1 MIGDNHQLPPIV
13 QNVAYQK
20 YSNMEQSLFA
30 RLIRLGVPHIQLNC
44 QGRARSELANLYNWR
59 YKNLGDLKHV
69 LDNEEFKLTNAGFL
83 YNYQLINVPD
93 FNGIGESTPSAY
105 FYQNLGEAEFAVAL
119 YVYMRILGYPSEKI
133 SILTTYNGQASL
145 LRDIINKRCT
155 NNPLI
160 GMPGKISTVDKYQGQ
175 QNDYII
181 LSLVRTKAVGHLRDV
196 RRLVVALSRARLGL
210 YILCRVSLF
219 KKCYELAPA
228 FERLLQKPTRL
239 LLLPTEQFGY
249 PNENRQK
256 QPLEIIDTQHMSHF
270 VSEFY
275 SANIEI
281 MKGRNNELEKE
292 QEEEVMEVVVT
303 TEETSTTTTIPV
315 VEIPK
320 ETEGEEE
327 ERMEVGEVREEEKEK
342 EDKNKEDGPKESDEG
357 AIVFEQVDFERL
369 QNVPKYG

>member
-1 MIGDNHQLPPIV
+1 
-13 QNVAYQK
+13 
-20 YSNMEQSLFA
+20 
-30 RLIRLGVPHIQLNC
+30 
-44 QGRARSELANLYNWR
+44 
-59 YKNLGDLKHV
+59 
-69 LDNEEFKLTNAGFL
+69 
-83 YNYQLINVPD
+83 
-93 FNGIGESTPSAY
+93 
-105 FYQNLGEAEFAVAL
+105 
-119 YVYMRILGYPSEKI
+119 MRILGYPAEKI

-181 LSLVRTKAVGHLRDV
+181 LSLVRTRAVGHLRDV

-219 KKCYELAPA
+219 RKCYELAPA

-249 PNENRQK
+249 PNENSQK

-281 MKGRNNELEKE
+281 MKGRNNQLEKE
-292 QEEEVMEVVVT
+292 QEKGDEEVMEVVVT
-303 TEETSTTTTIPV
+303 TEETSATTTTTIPS

-320 ETEGEEE
+320 EKEGEEEE
-327 ERMEVGEVREEEKEK
+327 ERMEEGEVREGEEERMG
-342 EDKNKEDGPKESDEG
+342 EDKNKEEEGPKESDEG

>member
-30 RLIRLGVPHIQLNC
+30 RLIRLGVPHIQLNAQGRARSELANLYNWRVPHIQLNA

-119 YVYMRILGYPSEKI
+119 FVYMRILGYPSEKI

-145 LRDIINKRCT
+145 LRDIINK
-155 NNPLI
+155 
-160 GMPGKISTVDKYQGQ
+160 
-175 QNDYII
+175 
-181 LSLVRTKAVGHLRDV
+181 RDV

-275 SANIEI
+275 SANVEI
-281 MKGRNNELEKE
+281 MKGRNNQLEKE
-292 QEEEVMEVVVT
+292 QEEGDEVMEVVVT
-303 TEETSTTTTIPV
+303 TEETSTITTTTIS

-320 ETEGEEE
+320 EKEGEEEE
-327 ERMEVGEVREEEKEK
+327 ERMEEEGEVREGEEEKEK
-342 EDKNKEDGPKESDEG
+342 EEDKNKEDGPKESDEG

>member
-1 MIGDNHQLPPIV
+1 MTINFKKNRKIS
-13 QNVAYQK
+13 QNFT
-20 YSNMEQSLFA
+20 SLF
-30 RLIRLGVPHIQLNC
+30 LGVPHIQLNA

-69 LDNEEFKLTNAGFL
+69 LENEEFKLTNAGFL

-181 LSLVRTKAVGHLRDV
+181 LSLVRTRAVGHLRDV

-228 FERLLQKPTRL
+228 FERVVTPKTNSSSFIAYR
-239 LLLPTEQFGY
+239 T
-249 PNENRQK
+249 

-281 MKGRNNELEKE
+281 MKGRNNQLEKE
-292 QEEEVMEVVVT
+292 QEEGDGEVMEVVVT
-303 TEETSTTTTIPV
+303 TEETSTTTTTIPV

-320 ETEGEEE
+320 EKEGEEEEE
-327 ERMEVGEVREEEKEK
+327 ERMEEGEVREGQEEKKTEEEKKGEEKE
-342 EDKNKEDGPKESDEG
+342 EGPKESDEG